1 MNFTLVSDS
10 QFTLTCI
17 SNGGPAT
24 TVTWTRDS
32 TTVTEGT
39 ETVLANTV
47 TAEYVHT
54 LQVIARQEGVYTC
67 AISNRVSIISA
78 ELDVAGENLFWYYF
92 YAFSHHHPAPSSPS
106 DVSVSQNGL
115 SSLLVT
121 WTPSQGPDVT
131 GYTVYYQQQDGGDNS
146 SVEAGQNDTSIT
158 IPGLIVGATYSI
170 SIVTNSS
177 TLPSTVTTGPSATI
191 GILDHMIHTFPE
203 T

>member
-17 SNGGPAT
+17 STGGPAT

-39 ETVLANTV
+39 ETVLVNTV

-67 AISNRVSIISA
+67 AISNRVSIISE

-92 YAFSHHHPAPSSPS
+92 YAFLHHHPAPSPPS

-115 SSLLVT
+115 NRLLVT

-131 GYTVYYQQQDGGDNS
+131 GYTIYYQQQDGGPS
-146 SVEAGQNDTSIT
+146 GSVEAGQNDTSIT

-170 SIVTNSS
+170 SIVANSS
-177 TLPSTVTTGPSATI
+177 TLPSTVTTGSSVTI
-191 GILDHMIHTFPE
+191 GSSDYCT
-203 T
+203 